1 MSQIRV
7 LLVDDSDDFL
17 DVVSE
22 WLTADPGIAIVGTA
36 RTGCEA
42 VARVEELKPDVV
54 LMDVT
59 MPGMNGFEATRSIK
73 SKPDSPLVVL
83 LAFHDSETARHAAW
97 AAGADDLMAKANVT
111 AGLLT
116 LVRDLVAGRQH
127 EAVLTKVGE
136 LRAAGHAIE
145 VIDVGGG
152 FASPRDPHNKE
163 MPRSEFVTTAL
174 AYPFLVGLR
183 ALGEKAYHRLL
194 AKILD
199 ALTDSVVDDVQRSEL
214 HRQLARERRRRR
226 RPSRRRS
233 TPRRADRSAS
243 PVPGR
248 RAPRSRSRA
257 RWARWLRRAAVK
269 HCPRKFSTKLSHV
282 SSARMVNGRA

>member
-1 MSQIRV
+1 MKGFSDAKSGTPRLSELRFLRTLRALTQGESPIAVREAPRREANLEGQLDVSQIRV

-42 VARVEELKPDVV
+42 VARVEELEPDVV

-116 LVRDLVAGRQH
+116 LVRDLVAGRQPAAQVTG
-127 EAVLTKVGE
+127 EKKRSKRVSKPLTKQG
-136 LRAAGHAIE
+136 
-145 VIDVGGG
+145 
-152 FASPRDPHNKE
+152 
-163 MPRSEFVTTAL
+163 
-174 AYPFLVGLR
+174 
-183 ALGEKAYHRLL
+183 
-194 AKILD
+194 
-199 ALTDSVVDDVQRSEL
+199 
-214 HRQLARERRRRR
+214 
-226 RPSRRRS
+226 PSREI
-233 TPRRADRSAS
+233 
-243 PVPGR
+243 
-248 RAPRSRSRA
+248 
-257 RWARWLRRAAVK
+257 
-269 HCPRKFSTKLSHV
+269 
-282 SSARMVNGRA
+282 